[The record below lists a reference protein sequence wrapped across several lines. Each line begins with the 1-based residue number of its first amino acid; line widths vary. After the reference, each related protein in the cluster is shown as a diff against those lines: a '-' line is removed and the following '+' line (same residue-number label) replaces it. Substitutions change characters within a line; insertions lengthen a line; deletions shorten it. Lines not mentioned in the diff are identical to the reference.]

1 MTRCTPSRLLLQA
14 LTTLAP
20 ARLAGQ
26 APPLPAQS
34 LVHPEKQVA
43 QRGLAHPGG
52 SQQQDVQAGAQAAVD
67 I

>member
-1 MTRCTPSRLLLQA
+1 MGLDRASIEFQTFYFSHVLVNPPS
-14 LTTLAP
+14 
-20 ARLAGQ
+20 Q
-26 APPLPAQS
+26 APPLPAQA